1 MIFLTKEEKKNIET
15 FIEKCKK
22 YDESV
27 EIKRV
32 TVGEESRILDT
43 VCKTL
48 NLIEKL
54 QEENKQLKNA
64 IAVANKLE
72 ERIKENFI
80 PKEKIVDIIEKISLY
95 KKLAKESIEQRIVIA
110 DSDSLEY
117 GRMQAHNIDMSML
130 QKLLES
136 KG

>member
-1 MIFLTKEEKKNIET
+1 MTDEEKKNIET

-48 NLIEKL
+48 NQIEKL
-54 QEENKQLKNA
+54 QEENEQLKNV
-64 IAVANKLE
+64 IAVANKIE
-72 ERIKENFI
+72 ERIKENYI
-80 PKEKIVDIIEKISLY
+80 PIRKIKDKIEEL
-95 KKLAKESIEQRIVIA
+95 KKKVEELTDDKGYWGGNDLLDQIEV
-110 DSDSLEY
+110 
-117 GRMQAHNIDMSML
+117 L
-130 QKLLES
+130 QELLES
-136 KG
+136 EE

>member
-54 QEENKQLKNA
+54 QEENELLKNEVEEYIKA
-64 IAVANKLE
+64 SIKDIFDVKIHNFNYLSETDWSEAQRIIDKEVAN
-72 ERIKENFI
+72 I
-80 PKEKIVDIIEKISLY
+80 
-95 KKLAKESIEQRIVIA
+95 
-110 DSDSLEY
+110 
-117 GRMQAHNIDMSML
+117 L
-130 QKLLES
+130 QQILQELLES
-136 KG
+136 EE

>member
-1 MIFLTKEEKKNIET
+1 MTKEEKKNIET

-54 QEENKQLKNA
+54 QEENEQLKNV
-64 IAVANKLE
+64 IAVANKIE
-72 ERIKENFI
+72 ERIKENYI
-80 PKEKIVDIIEKISLY
+80 PIQKIKDKIEEL
-95 KKLAKESIEQRIVIA
+95 KKKVEELTDDKGYWGGNDLLDQIEV
-110 DSDSLEY
+110 
-117 GRMQAHNIDMSML
+117 L
-130 QKLLES
+130 QELLES
-136 KG
+136 EE

>member
-1 MIFLTKEEKKNIET
+1 MTDEEKKNIET

-54 QEENKQLKNA
+54 QEENEQLKNV
-64 IAVANKLE
+64 IAVANKIE
-72 ERIKENFI
+72 ERIKENYI
-80 PKEKIVDIIEKISLY
+80 PIQKIKDKIEEL
-95 KKLAKESIEQRIVIA
+95 KKKVEELTDDKGYWGGNDLLDQIEV
-110 DSDSLEY
+110 
-117 GRMQAHNIDMSML
+117 L
-130 QKLLES
+130 QELLES
-136 KG
+136 EE

>member
-32 TVGEESRILDT
+32 TVDEEEKKAIEEFRKQLRLAINIDDVT
-43 VCKTL
+43 TAIRNDNAQTIL

-64 IAVANKLE
+64 VAVANKLE
-72 ERIKENFI
+72 KRIKEKFI
-80 PKEKIVDIIEKISLY
+80 SKKNRRVEKIK
-95 KKLAKESIEQRIVIA
+95 R
-110 DSDSLEY
+110 
-117 GRMQAHNIDMSML
+117 
-130 QKLLES
+130 
-136 KG
+136 

>member
-48 NLIEKL
+48 NQIEKL
-54 QEENKQLKNA
+54 QEENEQLKNV
-64 IAVANKLE
+64 IAVANKIE
-72 ERIKENFI
+72 ERIKENYI
-80 PKEKIVDIIEKISLY
+80 PIQKIKDKIEEL
-95 KKLAKESIEQRIVIA
+95 KKKVEELTDDKGYWGGNDLLDQIEV
-110 DSDSLEY
+110 
-117 GRMQAHNIDMSML
+117 L
-130 QKLLES
+130 QELLES
-136 KG
+136 EE

>member
-72 ERIKENFI
+72 ERIKE
-80 PKEKIVDIIEKISLY
+80 KM
-95 KKLAKESIEQRIVIA
+95 R
-110 DSDSLEY
+110 
-117 GRMQAHNIDMSML
+117 NIWNN
-130 QKLLES
+130 
-136 KG
+136 

>member
-1 MIFLTKEEKKNIET
+1 MTDEEKKNIET

-32 TVGEESRILDT
+32 TVGEESRILYT

-54 QEENKQLKNA
+54 QEENEQLKNV
-64 IAVANKLE
+64 IAVANKIE
-72 ERIKENFI
+72 ERIKENYI
-80 PKEKIVDIIEKISLY
+80 PIQKIKDKIEEL
-95 KKLAKESIEQRIVIA
+95 KKKVEELTDDKGYWGGNDLLDQIEV
-110 DSDSLEY
+110 
-117 GRMQAHNIDMSML
+117 L
-130 QKLLES
+130 QELLES
-136 KG
+136 EE